1 MDKTPPRE
9 ITPEPINNDI
19 KEVDQFVWQIPIC
32 CRENWDNCKHQ
43 VNRDIKK
50 TKRNIGL

>member
-9 ITPEPINNDI
+9 IKVEKPV
-19 KEVDQFVWQIPIC
+19 EVDQFVWKIPIC
-32 CRENWDNCKHQ
+32 CREHWDSCKHV